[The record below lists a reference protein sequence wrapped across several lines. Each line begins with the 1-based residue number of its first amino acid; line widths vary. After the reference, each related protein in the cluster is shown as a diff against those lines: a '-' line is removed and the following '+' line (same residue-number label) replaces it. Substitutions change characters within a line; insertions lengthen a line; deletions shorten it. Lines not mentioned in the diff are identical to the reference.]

1 MFFQFVQFISQTWHS
16 FAAESKSR
24 HYNDLSFPSLFSTN
38 EIIVFT
44 PADALI
50 DAAFQVSFV
59 VIMSFIY
66 HWDWH
71 KLFKKIE
78 RAQVASLSRV
88 DYPILYE

>member
-1 MFFQFVQFISQTWHS
+1 MFFQFVQFISQTRGS

-24 HYNDLSFPSLFSTN
+24 RYNDLSFPSLFSTN

-71 KLFKKIE
+71 KLFQKVE
-78 RAQVASLSRV
+78 RLAVAMGNNANN
-88 DYPILYE
+88 P

>member
-1 MFFQFVQFISQTWHS
+1 MQFISQTWHS

-44 PADALI
+44 PVDALI

-71 KLFKKIE
+71 KLFQKVK
-78 RAQVASLSRV
+78 RPAVAMGNNANN
-88 DYPILYE
+88 P

>member
-1 MFFQFVQFISQTWHS
+1 MQFISQTWHS

-71 KLFKKIE
+71 KLFQKVE
-78 RAQVASLSRV
+78 RPAVAMGNNANN
-88 DYPILYE
+88 P